1 MENEK
6 LEPQDVLSEIRSIK
20 PESFEYF
27 ISDLWEYIGYNTNV
41 TKHSSDKGIDIVAS
55 REFPYNERIL
65 IQAKRYGSES
75 TISGPEM
82 QKYGRL
88 SGKEDIDTVLIIS
101 TGGFTKQAEEIADED
116 NLKCIGGKS
125 LSNLVIREN
134 IYNLV
139 KSYTNE
145 GGEVSLEQKRSPQN
159 PEQSYSEQNLFTGEG
174 DCLEIEVVG
183 FDNVN
188 IQYEDRDKDLLQKK
202 KYTVI
207 CMHVRNKT
215 EYEWD
220 FFGRNDLAVTSSD
233 GFSYNNHQNNSWSNR
248 TGQLTPWNNGKI
260 HDIKPNS
267 KSRVVAIYKSWF
279 DPAKVEYTTKIL
291 HSHGDDD
298 LSDGKERITVHID
311 ESTREEL
318 QALPD
323 SFPTNQIV
331 LN

>member
-116 NLKCIGGKS
+116 NLKCIGGKIF
-125 LSNLVIREN
+125 V
-134 IYNLV
+134 
-139 KSYTNE
+139 
-145 GGEVSLEQKRSPQN
+145 
-159 PEQSYSEQNLFTGEG
+159 
-174 DCLEIEVVG
+174 
-183 FDNVN
+183 
-188 IQYEDRDKDLLQKK
+188 
-202 KYTVI
+202 
-207 CMHVRNKT
+207 
-215 EYEWD
+215 
-220 FFGRNDLAVTSSD
+220 
-233 GFSYNNHQNNSWSNR
+233 
-248 TGQLTPWNNGKI
+248 
-260 HDIKPNS
+260 
-267 KSRVVAIYKSWF
+267 
-279 DPAKVEYTTKIL
+279 
-291 HSHGDDD
+291 
-298 LSDGKERITVHID
+298 
-311 ESTREEL
+311 
-318 QALPD
+318 
-323 SFPTNQIV
+323 
-331 LN
+331 